1 MLKPLTIVV
10 ATLALAACS
19 SGDYCSQSYS
29 WSQSETKDLA
39 ALEACADAGATVS
52 VAAQFNLADSCAETA
67 CEKALPSCSAQDQQ
81 ALQDELDCVEKAF
94 SSWSGSCATAALLSF
109 ETSILTC
116 SGATV
121 LADGGIVGGPTAT
134 VLPDGGLS
142 FTGLPYSQA
151 CFQAFENADTSE
163 VACILDGGV

>member
-1 MLKPLTIVV
+1 MLKPLTVVV
-10 ATLALAACS
+10 ATFALAACS
-19 SGDYCSQSYS
+19 SGDYCSQAYS

-39 ALEACADAGATVS
+39 ALEACADAGSTVS
-52 VAAQFNLADSCAETA
+52 LVAQFNLADSCAETA

-94 SSWSGSCATAALLSF
+94 NSWSGSCATAALLS
-109 ETSILTC
+109 SVLTC
-116 SGATV
+116 SGAKV

-134 VLPDGGLS
+134 LLPDGGLS

-151 CFQAFENADTSE
+151 CFQAFENAETSE
-163 VACILDGGV
+163 LACILDGGV